1 MQGRET
7 IEADPPL
14 ERAPWA
20 AHSRLLTRTLLTLSC
35 VSLLVAVVAVPTYGF
50 AAQLLNTVTAVVVG
64 AVIVRRRPGNVVG
77 LLSMAHGS
85 VMVSVITLNLV
96 ALRLAQHSS
105 LEAAGVVALVSAVL
119 FPFGAGLQVPLFLA
133 FPDRSR
139 PTTAARWYLA
149 VWALAVVVMTGI
161 ALFARPTIIVAPE
174 IVLPHPFVGQQRAD
188 DLLVIAD
195 TSILVTVLL
204 MFGTMPVLIRRWR
217 RGGPIERRQ
226 IGWLGLAFFT
236 YTVVATVNTALQ
248 PPGATGGDMFLLV
261 DSIGIIIPLALG
273 VAILRFHLYDIDV
286 IVTKTMIFLGLAA
299 VITVVYA
306 TVIGVSV
313 AVVGAPAGGFA
324 TVPSIV
330 ATVVVAVVFEPV
342 RVRLQR
348 WANRLVYGERATRH
362 EVLART
368 SAALADASNRDHAD
382 ELAALL
388 ARGTGADTASLWIS
402 DGGGFRPVGG
412 YPSDRI
418 PGPIAAL
425 PARTDIADH
434 RLIEHRGELLGAIT
448 LLKPRT
454 DPMSPADVTVLD
466 DVAAVATLHLRRLA
480 LTEQLEA
487 RIVDVRRSRR
497 RLLAAQDAERRRL
510 ERDLHDG
517 AQQHVV
523 ALNVKL
529 GVARTLASRSGHDEL
544 ADMID
549 GLTVDAQ
556 RTVVDLRTVA
566 HGIFPPLLASDGL
579 AAALGTIEA
588 RIPVDVRTDGL
599 GRYDPDIEQST
610 YFAVVETLE
619 HIRFAGAERATVSAW
634 PTDGAISIEIG
645 ATPLPSVVELS
656 TVVDRLEAFGG
667 SLEADPTTSTVRIRF
682 PTLVGAP

>member
-1 MQGRET
+1 MQGPGT
-7 IEADPPL
+7 IEAAPALDL
-14 ERAPWA
+14 SPWA
-20 AHSRLLTRTLLTLSC
+20 ARSKLLTRMCLCLAG
-35 VSLLVAVVAVPTYGF
+35 VSVLVSMVAVPTYGL
-50 AAQLLNTVTAVVVG
+50 AAHLVNNLTFVAVG
-64 AVIVRRRPGNVVG
+64 TLIVRRRPGNVVG

-85 VMVSVITLNLV
+85 LMVSIVTLNLV

-105 LEAAGVVALVSAVL
+105 LDAAGIAALVSAVL
-119 FPFGAGLQVPLFLA
+119 FPFSAGLQVPLFLA

-139 PTTAARWYLA
+139 PTPAARWYLR
-149 VWALAVVVMTGI
+149 VWELSVVVMTGI

-174 IVLPHPFVGQQRAD
+174 IILPHPFVGRQRAD

-195 TSILVTVLL
+195 ISILVTVLL

-248 PPGATGGDMFLLV
+248 PLGSTGGDMFLLV
-261 DSIGIIIPLALG
+261 DSIGIIIPLAMG

-306 TVIGVSV
+306 TVIGVTV
-313 AVVGAPAGGFA
+313 AVVGAPSGGFA

-330 ATVVVAVVFEPV
+330 ATVVVAVLFEPV
-342 RVRLQR
+342 RGRLQR
-348 WANRLVYGERATRH
+348 WANRVVYGERATRH

-368 SAALADASNRDHAD
+368 SAALADASSRDHAD
-382 ELAALL
+382 QLAALL
-388 ARGTGADTASLWIS
+388 ARGTGADIAALWIS
-402 DGGGFRPVGG
+402 DDGGFRPVGG
-412 YPSDRI
+412 FPTGRVSE
-418 PGPIAAL
+418 PIAAL
-425 PARTDIADH
+425 PARTEVADH

-448 LLKPRT
+448 IVKPRT
-454 DPMSPADVTVLD
+454 DPVSPADGTVLD

-487 RIVDVRRSRR
+487 RIIDVRRSRR
-497 RLLAAQDAERRRL
+497 GLLEAQDAERRRL

-529 GVARTLASRSGHDEL
+529 GVARTLATRSGHDEL
-544 ADMID
+544 AALVD
-549 GLTVDAQ
+549 GLADDA
-556 RTVVDLRTVA
+556 RRAVVDLRAVA

-579 AAALGTIEA
+579 ATALGTIDA
-588 RIPVDVRTDGL
+588 RIPIDVRTDGL
-599 GRYDPDIEQST
+599 GRYDPEIEQSA
-610 YFAVVETLE
+610 YFAVAETLE
-619 HIRFAGAERATVSAW
+619 RVRFAGAERATVTAR
-634 PTDGAISIEIG
+634 PTEDAISIEIE
-645 ATPLPSVVELS
+645 ATRIPSSPDLS

-667 SLEADPTTSTVRIRF
+667 SLDADPTAGIVRVDL
-682 PTLVGAP
+682 PTMAAAS